1 MGTLGPGGEVGGGV
15 AVAVDDQAAAGTAK
29 DPLGQ
34 PHLSSDIAAHRA
46 NLGGCKPAVA
56 DDQLGAEPRCL
67 VGELAGELGPG
78 DITDGTGQTPVGDE
92 VGNGEVFQT
101 EPVVGLDELAG
112 DLVEKVSTDVG
123 DVGVLPGQAP
133 DRLGPVARAGPGRR
147 DVMRQPAE
155 AHHAA
160 MQRHGCS
167 EAADLGPVRSRCHS
181 ERDEASVQPNKPV
194 IAGRSGQ
201 VATVGVQV
209 GGLHVEA
216 DIPAGPVPTDGR
228 EQDLGARCHLG
239 LPGASVELGDRTQ
252 QSPQPAGVIV
262 DSDHADS
269 RQGHRAGTALT
280 DADRA
285 AAAVAVLVAKP
296 EAVPTTPFAFPPWE
310 ANPNPLRLG
319 VIVAVG
325 GERPTKINRS
335 LLEHLGRDHLAP
347 PKAGHMPGDGA
358 IWSGDEDT
366 SSGLTPLPCIERID
380 QVEARPWD
388 LDLRFCP
395 LGGKGIVDQ
404 PKTLVVGESGRSG
417 VPVKHHH
424 LRWGWSER
432 EPEGGMPHGRILGGG
447 CDIWGTSVR
456 V

>member
-1 MGTLGPGGEVGGGV
+1 MASAFPSRGVDDPAARLAVRSLGMGTLGPGGEVGGGV

-216 DIPAGPVPTDGR
+216 DIPAGPVPTTVANRILARGAILDCPVPVSSWATGR
-228 EQDLGARCHLG
+228 N
-239 LPGASVELGDRTQ
+239 
-252 QSPQPAGVIV
+252 
-262 DSDHADS
+262 S
-269 RQGHRAGTALT
+269 RRSRRVSSWT
-280 DADRA
+280 R
-285 AAAVAVLVAKP
+285 
-296 EAVPTTPFAFPPWE
+296 TTP
-310 ANPNPLRLG
+310 
-319 VIVAVG
+319 IVGRVT
-325 GERPTKINRS
+325 ER
-335 LLEHLGRDHLAP
+335 GRP
-347 PKAGHMPGDGA
+347 SPMRIEQPR
-358 IWSGDEDT
+358 
-366 SSGLTPLPCIERID
+366 PLPCLLRSRKLSR
-380 QVEARPWD
+380 QRP
-388 LDLRFCP
+388 LRFH
-395 LGGKGIVDQ
+395 LGK
-404 PKTLVVGESGRSG
+404 PTRTLCV
-417 VPVKHHH
+417 
-424 LRWGWSER
+424 SE
-432 EPEGGMPHGRILGGG
+432 LL
-447 CDIWGTSVR
+447 SL
-456 V
+456 